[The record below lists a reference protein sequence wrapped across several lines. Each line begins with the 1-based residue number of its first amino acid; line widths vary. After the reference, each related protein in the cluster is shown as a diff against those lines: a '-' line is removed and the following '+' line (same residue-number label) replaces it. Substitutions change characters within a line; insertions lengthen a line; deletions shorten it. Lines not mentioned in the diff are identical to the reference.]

1 MDCDKVESAIM
12 DELYGE
18 LDDVSSAAVK
28 RHIAGCARCTMLVN
42 GLRATRKVAALQLV
56 EPPPDLEP
64 RILRAASAD
73 RATAPVERPLAR
85 VVSAAG
91 SWAMRP
97 QTAMAAV
104 FLVMFG
110 ASVLLLRGRS
120 SRAPASSEMIVTE
133 KGTPAPAP
141 MPPLGQ
147 PGEQAAPS
155 AVAVSPAN
163 NHIVGQRALNQSATG
178 TSADLG
184 ASSARERATAKV
196 APSPKPDEGAVT
208 LRAEQPGG
216 TFASPPV
223 PAAAAAP
230 AVRNASR
237 PAKATDDYA
246 AAGAEQSG
254 GSSSSPGL
262 AAARA
267 LRDSQGCR
275 AAVSRFDEVAQHA
288 AGSSAGWEALLESAR
303 CYRSLGDSANA
314 RARFTTLL
322 GVAEFKDRA
331 RSELDLLDRPPAS
344 LPQP

>member
-1 MDCDKVESAIM
+1 
-12 DELYGE
+12 
-18 LDDVSSAAVK
+18 
-28 RHIAGCARCTMLVN
+28 
-42 GLRATRKVAALQLV
+42 
-56 EPPPDLEP
+56 
-64 RILRAASAD
+64 
-73 RATAPVERPLAR
+73 
-85 VVSAAG
+85 
-91 SWAMRP
+91 MRP

>member
-18 LDDVSSAAVK
+18 LDEVTSAALK
-28 RHIAGCARCTMLVN
+28 RHISGCARCTTLLN
-42 GLRATRKVAALQLV
+42 GLRATRKVAVLQLV
-56 EPPPDLEP
+56 DPPPDLAP
-64 RILRAASAD
+64 RILRAAGVDLASA
-73 RATAPVERPLAR
+73 TVERPLAR

-91 SWAMRP
+91 GWAMRP

-104 FLVMFG
+104 FLVMLG

-141 MPPLGQ
+141 VPSPPSIAQ
-147 PGEQAAPS
+147 PGEPAAS
-155 AVAVSPAN
+155 SVLAVSPSN
-163 NHIVGQRALNQSATG
+163 RTMGQRALNQGAIG
-178 TSADLG
+178 TDLG
-184 ASSARERATAKV
+184 SSSVRDRTMAKV
-196 APSPKPDEGAVT
+196 APSPKPDEGAVA
-208 LRAEQPGG
+208 LRAEQPAGS
-216 TFASPPV
+216 FASPPV
-223 PAAAAAP
+223 PPAAP
-230 AVRNASR
+230 PQAVRSSSR

-246 AAGAEQSG
+246 AGAEPSG
-254 GSSSSPGL
+254 ASSSGPGL

-267 LRDSQGCR
+267 VRDSQGCR

-303 CYRSLGDSANA
+303 CYRTLGDSANA

-344 LPQP
+344 PVQP